1 MLKFSVQ
8 EGRTNERAE
17 LISAVGIWF
26 EFARVCSEIRGG
38 QHGVFDSHR
47 ELRRPL
53 QVFDT
58 QVTSF
63 SEFVG
68 ALSDVLTLSAQTGG
82 ATSPGS
88 VFKCSVGAL
97 ENANHGGPRWAGWS
111 VGFLIQIG
119 MPTWLVIA
127 TNSDLPPQR

>member
-8 EGRTNERAE
+8 EGRTIERAE

-26 EFARVCSEIRGG
+26 GSARECSEIRSG
-38 QHGVFDSHR
+38 QQAVIDSHR

-58 QVTSF
+58 QVTSLN
-63 SEFVG
+63 EFFG

-82 ATSPGS
+82 ATLPGS
-88 VFKCSVGAL
+88 VFQCSVDAL

-119 MPTWLVIA
+119 MPT
-127 TNSDLPPQR
+127 